1 MGCGAPAVRAQA
13 RGSAGSSPRFRRTY
27 TGGVDSTPAVDP
39 AVTGGDASAA
49 RLTLY
54 TSAFCEP
61 CMQTRAVLAEAAR
74 LAPRIAV
81 TELDVAR
88 NLERAERD
96 GIRSTPTV
104 IVAGQDGAE
113 VFRAE
118 GVPTLAQVLAA
129 AAKAL

>member
-1 MGCGAPAVRAQA
+1 MTVESISAVDGPA
-13 RGSAGSSPRFRRTY
+13 
-27 TGGVDSTPAVDP
+27 TGGFV
-39 AVTGGDASAA
+39 

-74 LAPRIAV
+74 LVPRLRV
-81 TELDVAR
+81 TERDVAR
-88 NLERAERD
+88 QSAEAERD
-96 GIRSTPTV
+96 GIQVTPTV
-104 IVAGQDGAE
+104 IVATAGGDE

-118 GVPTLAQVLAA
+118 GVPTLQHVLVA

>member
-1 MGCGAPAVRAQA
+1 
-13 RGSAGSSPRFRRTY
+13 
-27 TGGVDSTPAVDP
+27 VDSTPAVDP
-39 AVTGGDASAA
+39 AVTGNL
-49 RLTLY
+49 RMTLY

-74 LAPRIAV
+74 LVPRLAV

-88 NLERAERD
+88 NIERAERD
-96 GIRSTPTV
+96 SVRSTPTV
-104 IVAGQDGAE
+104 IVTAGDGSE

-118 GVPTLAQVLAA
+118 GVPTLAQVLSA

>member
-1 MGCGAPAVRAQA
+1 MD
-13 RGSAGSSPRFRRTY
+13 T
-27 TGGVDSTPAVDP
+27 TPAVDP
-39 AVTGGDASAA
+39 ADTPETGEAQ
-49 RLTLY
+49 LTLY

-88 NLERAERD
+88 NLERDR
-96 GIRSTPTV
+96 IRSTPTV
-104 IVAGQDGAE
+104 IVAASDGCE

-129 AAKAL
+129 AARAL

>member
-1 MGCGAPAVRAQA
+1 ME
-13 RGSAGSSPRFRRTY
+13 T
-27 TGGVDSTPAVDP
+27 TPAVDP
-39 AVTGGDASAA
+39 ADTEGAQ
-49 RLTLY
+49 LTLY

-61 CMQTRAVLAEAAR
+61 CMQTRVVLAEAAR

-88 NLERAERD
+88 NPESAERD

-104 IVAGQDGAE
+104 IVASADGAE

-129 AAKAL
+129 AARAL

>member
-1 MGCGAPAVRAQA
+1 VEQTRSEEHRVG
-13 RGSAGSSPRFRRTY
+13 RGD
-27 TGGVDSTPAVDP
+27 V
-39 AVTGGDASAA
+39 

-74 LAPRIAV
+74 LVPGIRV
-81 TELDVAR
+81 TERDVAR
-88 NLERAERD
+88 ASAQAEEDR
-96 GIRSTPTV
+96 IHVTPTV
-104 IVAGQDGAE
+104 IVSTASGDE

-118 GVPTLAQVLAA
+118 GVPTLQQVLVA